1 MTSGIRAIDI
11 MSHKVVTANQN
22 MTIFEAAKLMNKH
35 RIGGLPVC
43 EGEKLIGL
51 LTERDIMMKVIA
63 VDKHPSKITVRQV
76 MNSPLKAHGEKFEDI
91 TSLAH
96 KLNEH
101 DISRVPILHDG
112 KLVGMVTN
120 KDILE
125 HAPHLLENF
134 LERERMAAKGRPEHP
149 AAFGI
154 CERCALSGHLHYTL
168 DGFMCDDCS

>member
-1 MTSGIRAIDI
+1 MVSGIRAIDI
-11 MSHKVVTANQN
+11 MSHKLVTANQN

-51 LTERDIMMKVIA
+51 LTERDIMMRVIA
-63 VDKHPSKITVRQV
+63 VDKHPSKVTVKQV
-76 MNSPLKAHGEKFEDI
+76 MNSPVKAYGEKFEDI

-101 DISRVPILHDG
+101 DISRVPILDNG
-112 KLVGMVTN
+112 KLVGIVTN

-134 LERERMAAKGRPEHP
+134 LERARMASKGRPEHA

-154 CERCALSGHLHYTL
+154 CERCNLSGHLHYTL
-168 DGFMCDDCS
+168 NGFMCDECL